1 MPPLTTPCGKPN
13 KQKCITK
20 IILYFI
26 EFLESLSVLWNLDLN
41 FQLKKALTT
50 IIKEVLLPYMDGLK
64 ANAQQL
70 QSLNGR
76 VIMAVQTRA

>member
-41 FQLKKALTT
+41 FQFKKALTT
-50 IIKEVLLPYMDGLK
+50 IIKEVPYMDGLK
-64 ANAQQL
+64 ANAQEL
-70 QSLNGR
+70 QSLKGR